1 MQEAAEQEGLT
12 LLRAENSTGFKRV
25 TLESRSVSKPFK
37 ATAWHGGRNK
47 HLGMFATAE
56 EAALVVA
63 RFLGP
68 EGVAAALAADAAK
81 ALQPAPMTAAEV
93 HAAASAEG
101 LTLVRAENATG
112 FKGVTRTAKH
122 QQAVPSLP
130 AARLEVS
137 LPRRLLHRRGG
148 GAHVRLLRARP
159 RQRPRAVPA
168 NAQAPPPAR
177 GRADGERAR
186 LVPALP
192 HGVQPAQRAQG
203 APVTL

>member
-1 MQEAAEQEGLT
+1 M
-12 LLRAENSTGFKRV
+12 GFRCVYRNASCK
-25 TLESRSVSKPFK
+25 SKPFE
-37 ATAWHGGRNK
+37 ACLK
-47 HLGMFATAE
+47 HDGKKHYLGLYATAE
-56 EAALVVA
+56 EASLMYA
-63 RFLGP
+63 RALGP
-68 EGVAAALAADAAK
+68 DGSKAAAAEADAA
-81 ALQPAPMTAAEV
+81 AAAPAPMTAEQAV
-93 HAAASAEG
+93 AAAAAEG
-101 LTLVRAENATG
+101 LTLVRSDNATG

-137 LPRRLLHRRGG
+137 LPRRLRHRRGG